1 MKAHDGAGVGSK
13 ASVARVRVSGRRLEE
28 TDKAGALLSA
38 TWPHAPKLHGGGILR
53 GTAPGV
59 TSMHPPLT
67 LENHPLCRDV
77 VIALKRCHRDAS
89 WWGRSFGACN
99 EQKWALDQCLKK
111 QKLFK
116 ARANAEKGREE
127 RDRLRRRVE
136 KYGHATVNGEF
147 KEK

>member
-1 MKAHDGAGVGSK
+1 
-13 ASVARVRVSGRRLEE
+13 
-28 TDKAGALLSA
+28 
-38 TWPHAPKLHGGGILR
+38 
-53 GTAPGV
+53 
-59 TSMHPPLT
+59 MHPPLT
-67 LENHPLCRDV
+67 LANHPLCRDV

-136 KYGHATVNGEF
+136 KYGHATVNGEGPAGVIDTTGRNNAQVMHPDSSIDETLHQLCG
-147 KEK
+147 KSW